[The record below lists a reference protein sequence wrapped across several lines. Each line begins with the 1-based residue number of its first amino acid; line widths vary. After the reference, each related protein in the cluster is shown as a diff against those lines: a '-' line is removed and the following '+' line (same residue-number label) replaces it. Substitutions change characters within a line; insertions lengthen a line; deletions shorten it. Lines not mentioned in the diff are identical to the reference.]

1 VRNAKI
7 KVLSSLSLE
16 TKEELE
22 DWERLADSLKVNY
35 PNYLQLMVEILNKM
49 YGSQGIG
56 EAKFSVAKVIKAA
69 DNVIRLVD
77 TGDLARYFSM
87 KNESEDA
94 NAAKVRKEMEK
105 KRDSLADA
113 LYKKRSCFDSAGRG
127 SNNPTGMFI

>member
-1 VRNAKI
+1 
-7 KVLSSLSLE
+7 
-16 TKEELE
+16 
-22 DWERLADSLKVNY
+22 
-35 PNYLQLMVEILNKM
+35 MVEILNKM